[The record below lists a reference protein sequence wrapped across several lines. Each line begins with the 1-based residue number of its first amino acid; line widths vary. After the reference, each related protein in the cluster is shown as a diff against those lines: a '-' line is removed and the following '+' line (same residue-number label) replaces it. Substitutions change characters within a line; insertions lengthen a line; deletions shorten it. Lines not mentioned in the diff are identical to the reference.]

1 MPAIG
6 ITGGVATGKSSFIRA
21 LLGYLPTPRLFDADR
36 CVHELL
42 ASDRALHA
50 EIRSEFGS
58 SPFDPAGILDREALR
73 QIVFRDAQARQRLE
87 ALIHPRV
94 RAVWQPQA
102 ESARTS
108 REVYLFDIP
117 LLYETGIERE
127 FDRVLV
133 VACSPEVQRQRL
145 SQNRGLASDLIEGI
159 IKAQSDLLVKV
170 ARADH
175 VVWNDGSPSALDAQ
189 ARRFAS
195 YLRELYG

>member
-6 ITGGVATGKSSFIRA
+6 ITGGVATGKSSFVRV
-21 LLGYLPTPRLFDADR
+21 LLKHLPAELFDADQ

-42 ASDRALHA
+42 ATDQPLHA
-50 EIRSEFGS
+50 EIRSSFGL
-58 SPFDPAGILDREALR
+58 PHGHLDRAVLR
-73 QIVFRDAQARQRLE
+73 EIVFRDPKARQTLE
-87 ALIHPRV
+87 SLIHPRV

-102 ESARTS
+102 KFARGS
-108 REVYLFDIP
+108 GEMYFFDIP
-117 LLYETGIERE
+117 LLYETGIELE

-133 VACSPEVQRQRL
+133 VACSPAIQRERL
-145 SQNRGLASDLIEGI
+145 RENRSLAPDLIESI
-159 IKAQSDLLVKV
+159 ISAQSDLLAKV

-189 ARRFAS
+189 ARIFAT